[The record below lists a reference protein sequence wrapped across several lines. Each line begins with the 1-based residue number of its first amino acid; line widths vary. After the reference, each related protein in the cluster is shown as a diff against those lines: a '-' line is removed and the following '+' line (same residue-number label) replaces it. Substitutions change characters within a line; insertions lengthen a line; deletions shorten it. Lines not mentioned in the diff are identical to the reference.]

1 MGETVVSERIEFTAT
16 VVKVQTLADH
26 GIRLTLDL
34 LETNIVEAAKLME
47 CKRQGASLRVR
58 VEPSDST
65 GSVVRRD
72 PRARKS

>member
-1 MGETVVSERIEFTAT
+1 MSERIEFTAT

-47 CKRQGASLRVR
+47 CKRQGASLKVR
-58 VEPSDST
+58 VEPE
-65 GSVVRRD
+65 
-72 PRARKS
+72 